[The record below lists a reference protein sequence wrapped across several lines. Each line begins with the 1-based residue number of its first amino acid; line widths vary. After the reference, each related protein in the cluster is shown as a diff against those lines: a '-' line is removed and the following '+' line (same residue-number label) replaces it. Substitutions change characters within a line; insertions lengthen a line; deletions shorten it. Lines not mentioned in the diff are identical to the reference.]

1 MEYYIFATEAGAVA
15 CLNYINST
23 PWFPL
28 AGQVKGQPAPEAN
41 QKTTKWADAPQEM
54 VSGEWAVPRI
64 PESRLNYLEVPQADR
79 DNFIAA
85 FGQDIRQLT
94 SADFPVIEEE
104 L

>member
-1 MEYYIFATEAGAVA
+1 
-15 CLNYINST
+15 
-23 PWFPL
+23 
-28 AGQVKGQPAPEAN
+28 
-41 QKTTKWADAPQEM
+41 M